1 MDIGFYLSVVTI
13 TSPSNNRIKA
23 LVKLQEKS
31 SERKEKKLFV
41 VEGQREITQ
50 ALAAGYSCETLFICP
65 ELSRS
70 AHPETSAEII
80 DISKNVFSR
89 IAYRENSDGLLAVFK
104 QRSKNL
110 EEIRLSKNPLLIIL
124 ESVEKPGNLGAILR
138 TADAAGVDAV
148 IVCDPK
154 TDIFNPNVIRSS
166 IGAVFTNELVT
177 STNENVM
184 EWLIKNR
191 IIPYAAAL
199 TGNKKHYDVPLDA
212 PAAIVMGTE
221 ADGLSAF
228 WLDKCEQIKIPMH
241 GKIDSLNVSA
251 SCAVIIFEAL
261 RQRGN

>member
-1 MDIGFYLSVVTI
+1 MSI

-50 ALAAGYSCETLFICP
+50 ALAAGYTCETLFVCP
-65 ELSRS
+65 ELVRTKQ
-70 AHPETSAEII
+70 PETSCELI
-80 DISKNVFSR
+80 DVSKTVFSK
-89 IAYRENSDGLLAVFK
+89 IAYRENSDGLLGVFRQSTK
-104 QRSKNL
+104 TL
-110 EEIRLSKNPLLIIL
+110 DEIKLGKIPLVLIL
-124 ESVEKPGNLGAILR
+124 EAVEKPGNLGAILR

-166 IGAVFTNELVT
+166 LGAVFTNQLVVT
-177 STNENVM
+177 SNAEVM
-184 EWLIKNR
+184 EWLIKMK

-199 TGNKKHYDVPLDA
+199 SGEKKHYEANFNA

-221 ADGLSAF
+221 AEGLSDF
-228 WLDKCEQIKIPMH
+228 WLTKCEQIKIPMH

-251 SCAVIIFEAL
+251 SCAVIVFEAL
-261 RQRGN
+261 RQRAR